1 MSKPKYLGKLIS
13 VDEAVKLVLE
23 KARLELLT
31 KLVDIYSAL
40 NHVLAEDIYALYDAP
55 AYDRSAVDGY
65 AVRSIDTIGA
75 SPLNPAI
82 LRVKG
87 SISPGDDPRKYSVG
101 ENEAVEITTGAPLP
115 PGADAVV
122 MYEDT
127 HRINDFVEIYKAVP
141 MYANVSRKGEDY
153 KKNELLVKSN
163 TLLTDRFLAI
173 IASTG
178 IRKIRVYEK
187 IRIGLITTGNELVE
201 PGHELRPGKIYN
213 STSILVKTYLEKHAP
228 FTVVKYYGIYPDN
241 YNILV
246 EVLSKA
252 LSENH
257 IVITTG
263 GTGVSGEDV
272 IRDVIE
278 DNGKWIFRG
287 VALRPGRPTSS
298 ALVNDKLVF
307 MLSGFPVAAWAA
319 LESIV
324 LRTIYL
330 LHGLNPPF
338 RCSVKARLIRRV
350 PNTIGYRT
358 YIRVSIRKDK
368 DKGLIAEPY
377 MLKGSGILSSLTKSN
392 GYIVLRENVEGYEE
406 DSIVDAYLL

>member
-82 LRVKG
+82 LKVKG

-101 ENEAVEITTGAPLP
+101 ENEAVEITTGALLP

-153 KKNELLVKSN
+153 KKNELLVKTN

-178 IRKIRVYEK
+178 IRKVRVYEK

-228 FTVVKYYGIYPDN
+228 FTFVRYYGIYPDN
-241 YNILV
+241 YNVLS

-278 DNGKWIFRG
+278 DNGEWIFRG
-287 VALRPGRPTSS
+287 VALRPGRPTSA
-298 ALVNDKLVF
+298 ALVNNKLVF

-330 LHGLNPPF
+330 LHGLNPPS

-358 YIRVSIRKDK
+358 YIRVSVNEDK

-406 DSIVDAYLL
+406 DSIVDVYLL

>member
-1 MSKPKYLGKLIS
+1 MGKPKYLGKLIS

-23 KARLELLT
+23 KTRLELST
-31 KLVDIYSAL
+31 KLIDIYSAL
-40 NHVLAEDIYALYDAP
+40 NHILAEDIYAEYDAP

-65 AVRSIDTIGA
+65 AVRSIDTVGA

-87 SISPGDDPRKYSVG
+87 IIRPGDDPEKYFVG

-115 PGADAVV
+115 LGADAVV

-127 HRINDFVEIYKAVP
+127 HRTDDIVEVYKAVP

-153 KKNELLVKSN
+153 KKNELLVKNN

-178 IRKIRVYEK
+178 IRKVRVYEK
-187 IRIGLITTGNELVE
+187 IKIGLITTGNELVE
-201 PGHELRPGKIYN
+201 PGHKLKPGKIYN
-213 STSILVKTYLEKHAP
+213 STSVLVKTYLEKHAP
-228 FTVVKYYGIYPDN
+228 FTLIKYYGIYPDN
-241 YNILV
+241 YRVLT

-252 LSENH
+252 INENH

-263 GTGVSGEDV
+263 GTGVSSEDV

-278 DNGKWIFRG
+278 NNGEWIFRG
-287 VALRPGRPTSS
+287 VALRPGRPTSA
-298 ALVNDKLVF
+298 ALVSNKPIF
-307 MLSGFPVAAWAA
+307 MLSGFPVAAWTA

-324 LRTIYL
+324 LKTLYL
-330 LHGLNPPF
+330 LHGLNPPS
-338 RCSVKARLIRRV
+338 RCSVKARLTRRV
-350 PNTIGYRT
+350 PNTVGYRT
-358 YIRVSIRKDK
+358 YIRVSIREDK
-368 DKGLIAEPY
+368 DRGLIAEPY

-406 DSIVDAYLL
+406 DDIIDVYLL

>member
-1 MSKPKYLGKLIS
+1 MGKPKYLGKLIS
-13 VDEAVKLVLE
+13 VDEAIKQVLE
-23 KARLELLT
+23 KARLELST
-31 KLVDIYSAL
+31 KLIDIYSAL
-40 NHVLAEDIYALYDAP
+40 NHVLAENIYAIYDAP

-87 SISPGDDPRKYSVG
+87 IIRPGDDPEKYFVG

-115 PGADAVV
+115 LGADAVI

-127 HRINDFVEIYKAVP
+127 HRTNGFVEIYKAVP

-153 KKNELLVKSN
+153 KKNELLVKN
-163 TLLTDRFLAI
+163 KTLLADRFLAI

-178 IRKIRVYEK
+178 IREVRVYEK
-187 IRIGLITTGNELVE
+187 TRIGLITTGNELIE
-201 PGHELRPGKIYN
+201 PGHQLKPGKIYN
-213 STSILVKTYLEKHAP
+213 STSILVKTYLEKYAP
-228 FTVVKYYGIYPDN
+228 FTLVRYYGIYPDN
-241 YNILV
+241 YNVLS

-263 GTGVSGEDV
+263 GTGISEEDV

-278 DNGKWIFRG
+278 DNGEWLFRG
-287 VALRPGRPTSS
+287 VALRPGRPTSA

-307 MLSGFPVAAWAA
+307 MLSGFPVAAWAT

-324 LRTIYL
+324 LKTLYL
-330 LHGLNPPF
+330 LHGLNPPS
-338 RCSVKARLIRRV
+338 RCSVKARLTRRV

-358 YIRVSIRKDK
+358 YIRVSIREDR

-406 DSIVDAYLL
+406 GSIVNVYLL